1 MRDIPAVDRSGP
13 AAPERRPG
21 TRLRRLCGA
30 LPGLLMALSCLV
42 HSGPA
47 GIDPATLEAV
57 AARHGQL
64 ARERLEAWRRVVDSA
79 AHLPVEAKLET
90 VNDFFN
96 DLAFVSDLTQWGV
109 QDYWATPSE
118 LLARGGGDCEDF
130 SIAKYFTLLELGVPE
145 ARLQLSYVKAL
156 RLNQAHMVLTYYA
169 HPRAEPLV
177 LDNLNFRVLPASQ
190 RTDLLPV
197 YSFNG
202 SGLWLAKERRS
213 GQRVGSSARLG
224 RWRDLLARMG
234 TTAR

>member
-1 MRDIPAVDRSGP
+1 MPDSRPATAR
-13 AAPERRPG
+13 RRP
-21 TRLRRLCGA
+21 LRAGLPA
-30 LPGLLMALSCLV
+30 LLLVLSFLV
-42 HSGPA
+42 HSGPT
-47 GIDPATLEAV
+47 GLDPATLEAV
-57 AARHGQL
+57 AARYGQL
-64 ARERLEAWRRVVDSA
+64 ARERLQAWQSIVDSA
-79 AHLPVEAKLET
+79 THLSLEAKLT
-90 VNDFFN
+90 VVNDFFN

-109 QDYWATPSE
+109 NDYWATPLE

-145 ARLQLSYVKAL
+145 TRLQLSYVKAL
-156 RLNQAHMVLTYYA
+156 KLNQAHMVLTYYA
-169 HPRAEPLV
+169 HPSAEPLV
-177 LDNLNFRVLPASQ
+177 LDNLNFRVLPASA

-224 RWRDLLARMG
+224 RWRDLLDRMG